1 MSSPLGRLLL
11 RQVQLPGV
19 DPVPGGHVEA
29 EQVGGVAV
37 LVLVAA
43 ALALLLAAAAAV
55 LALILLLGLGLLLL
69 VIVPPP
75 AGRVGDGD
83 EPIGSGGGFS
93 RLARV
98 DGGGGDE
105 EVVAVVPALALSGV
119 VPGAT
124 LEVLAGKVLGGLML
138 ADVAT
143 NIVLDLGNKGKS

>member
-1 MSSPLGRLLL
+1 M
-11 RQVQLPGV
+11 
-19 DPVPGGHVEA
+19 
-29 EQVGGVAV
+29 
-37 LVLVAA
+37 
-43 ALALLLAAAAAV
+43 
-55 LALILLLGLGLLLL
+55 GLLLL

-83 EPIGSGGGFS
+83 EPIGSGGGLS

-143 NIVLDLGNKGKS
+143 NIVLDLGNKEKS